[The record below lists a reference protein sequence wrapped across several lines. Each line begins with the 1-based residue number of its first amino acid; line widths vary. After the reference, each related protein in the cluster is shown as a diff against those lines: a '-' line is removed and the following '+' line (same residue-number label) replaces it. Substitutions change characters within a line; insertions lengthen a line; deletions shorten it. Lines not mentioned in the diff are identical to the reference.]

1 MVMDGVVDALGYVN
15 FTFNVVPAT
24 KSLEV
29 NYAQVTT
36 FTAVVIAVLHVP

>member
-1 MVMDGVVDALGYVN
+1 MVMDGVVYVLVYVN
-15 FTFNVVPAT
+15 FTFNVVPTT

-36 FTAVVIAVLHVP
+36 LLLAVAPLLQVP

>member
-1 MVMDGVVDALGYVN
+1 MVMEGVVLELVYVN

-29 NYAQVTT
+29 NYVQVTT
-36 FTAVVIAVLHVP
+36 LAAVPAAVLHVP

>member
-1 MVMDGVVDALGYVN
+1 MVMDGAVFVLEYVN
-15 FTFNVVPAT
+15 FTFSVVPAT

-36 FTAVVIAVLHVP
+36 LVAALASVLHVP

>member
-1 MVMDGVVDALGYVN
+1 MVMDGVVFVFVVRN

-29 NYAQVTT
+29 NYAQVTA
-36 FTAVVIAVLHVP
+36 FAAVLAPVLHVP